1 MPNFFTDNR
10 DILFH
15 FENLNIKE
23 IVSLT
28 EHDFEDAIHYNYAPK
43 DYQDAIDNYYKVLEI
58 VGDIAA
64 NVVAPNAPDVDK
76 EGNNKYI
83 TEILADTMM
92 VIEKK
97 PGQSNYSEKSDTSGN
112 DSQSNRD
119 SSSEVNEPDSD
130 YTSSDKDQDKKTV
143 SNNYQ
148 DDREFENSQNE
159 DDLPF

>member
-76 EGNNKYI
+76 EGNTIVDGKVVYSKGI
-83 TEILADTMM
+83 QEALDQLSKADLM
-92 VIEKK
+92 
-97 PGQSNYSEKSDTSGN
+97 GF
-112 DSQSNRD
+112 R
-119 SSSEVNEPDSD
+119 
-130 YTSSDKDQDKKTV
+130 
-143 SNNYQ
+143 
-148 DDREFENSQNE
+148 
-159 DDLPF
+159 